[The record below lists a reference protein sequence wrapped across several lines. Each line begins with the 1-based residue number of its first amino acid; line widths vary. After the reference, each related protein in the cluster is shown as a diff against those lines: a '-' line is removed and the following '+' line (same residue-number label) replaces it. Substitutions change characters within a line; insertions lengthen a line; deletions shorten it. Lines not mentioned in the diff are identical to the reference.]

1 MTVPYLLEL
10 PTHGSA
16 TEGWLAVAEAPHLPF
31 AVRRV
36 YWIFGVPPSHRRGRH
51 THRTL
56 EQLLIAASGE
66 LRITV
71 EAASGERRV
80 FVLTQPSQ
88 ALYMPPGSWRE
99 IEFGAG
105 AVLLSLASQE
115 YDEAD
120 YVRG

>member
-1 MTVPYLLEL
+1 MSLPYLLPL
-10 PTHGSA
+10 PTHGTAES
-16 TEGWLAVAEAPHLPF
+16 GWLTVAEGPNVPF
-31 AVRRV
+31 TVRRA
-36 YWIFGVPPSHRRGRH
+36 YWIFDVPAGQRRGRH
-51 THRTL
+51 THLTL
-56 EQLLIAASGE
+56 EQLLVAVSGE

-71 EAASGERRV
+71 EMPNAERTI
-80 FVLTQPSQ
+80 FVLSHPGQ

-115 YDEAD
+115 YDETD